1 MPNLFEISGYRV
13 FFWSN
18 ENNEP
23 IHVHVCKGKPSPNAT
38 KIWLTKAGGAIIAS
52 NGSQIANKELNELLE
67 IIAAQYFLICS
78 KWKEHFKVETIKF
91 YC

>member
-1 MPNLFEISGYRV
+1 MPNLFKIGRYYV

-23 IHVHVCKGKPSPNAT
+23 IHVHVCAGVPNANST
-38 KIWLTKAGGAIIAS
+38 KIWLTAAGGCFLANNAS
-52 NGSQIANKELNELLE
+52 RIPAHELNDILDV
-67 IIAAQYFLICS
+67 IAANYFLICS
-78 KWKEHFKVETIKF
+78 KWKEHFCCDHISF

>member
-1 MPNLFEISGYRV
+1 MGSYRV

-23 IHVHVCKGKPSPNAT
+23 IHVHVCKGKPSSNAT
-38 KIWLTKAGGAIIAS
+38 KIWLTTQGGCIVANNNSKIPAS
-52 NGSQIANKELNELLE
+52 DLNKLLV
-67 IIAAQYFLICS
+67 IIAAQHSLIFDA
-78 KWKEHFKVETIKF
+78 WKAHFVLTDIKF